1 VRLGGEQLACFAV
14 LDDVPGVVE
23 GGKPVKPRSKGFSD
37 EGSTAGVM
45 PAGSFMDFSK
55 ESDSI
60 LLRYAPLENSCSAA
74 FVEFSVD
81 YREGLGASHDLSMM
95 DGVFW

>member
-1 VRLGGEQLACFAV
+1 M
-14 LDDVPGVVE
+14 
-23 GGKPVKPRSKGFSD
+23 
-37 EGSTAGVM
+37 M
-45 PAGSFMDFSK
+45 PAGPFMDFSK

-81 YREGLGASHDLSMM
+81 YREGLGASHDLSTM
-95 DGVFW
+95 DGLFW